1 MIFMDFGTRWVRT
14 LYVLLLVGVTIITGS
29 LFFVLSILNRQN
41 NDDRSEYRQSLI
53 WYTAQLVVEY
63 QDLLQAFD
71 TFLVH
76 EGKEEYAAEVNARF
90 DILWSRAIR
99 LDEGEAGAALIDVGD
114 SGNLMEAL
122 TAALRSAD
130 KRLASAMDGD
140 LSLARD
146 IRDSFTRLQPLLDS
160 FRSAVYRLQLEAA
173 TRQREELR
181 QTVNLVL
188 FLIIGLLVTGFAMG
202 GLLLRERHQLMRL
215 GEHLE
220 RRVIER
226 TGELGRAN
234 AELRAANER
243 LSQFNNLASHD
254 LKEPVRKIG
263 VFADLLAEGMEK
275 DDREMV
281 DYAAGVMRASAGRA
295 RTLISNLLTY
305 SAASER
311 PLEAETVE
319 LGELVGRVTDSL
331 SELIR
336 ESGAEISIEA
346 PETWLHGDAVFL
358 EQLFQNLIGNA
369 VKFSH
374 PERAPQVRITVET
387 DEADR
392 PLRVHVSDNGIGF
405 DMRHKG
411 LVFEPFRRLHSRE
424 RYAGTGM
431 GLAICAAISRRHGWE
446 LDATSVPGEGSR
458 FTVDFAPDLPSERSE
473 DRPAAE

>member
-1 MIFMDFGTRWVRT
+1 MDFGTRWVRT

-53 WYTAQLVVEY
+53 WYSAQLVVEY
-63 QDLLQAFD
+63 QDLLQALD

-76 EGKEEYAAEVNARF
+76 EGEERYANEVTARF
-90 DILWSRAIR
+90 DVLWSRAIR
-99 LDEGEAGAALIDVGD
+99 LDEGEAGAALLGVG
-114 SGNLMEAL
+114 GAENLMDAL
-122 TAALRSAD
+122 AAALREAD
-130 KRLASAMDGD
+130 VRLSRAMNGD
-140 LSLARD
+140 LELARE
-146 IRDSFTRLQPLLDS
+146 IRDSFTRLQPMLDS
-160 FRSAVYRLQLEAA
+160 FRSAVYRLQLKAA
-173 TRQREELR
+173 TRQRESLR
-181 QTVNLVL
+181 QTVTLVL

-226 TGELGRAN
+226 TGELAHAN
-234 AELRAANER
+234 AELRSVNER

-263 VFADLLAEGMEK
+263 VFADLLAEGMDK
-275 DDREMV
+275 GDREMI

-295 RTLISNLLTY
+295 RALISNLLTY
-305 SAASER
+305 SVASER

-319 LGELVGRVTDSL
+319 LGELVERVSESL

-336 ESGAEISIEA
+336 ESGARISIDA

-374 PERAPQVRITVET
+374 PERSPEVRITVET
-387 DEADR
+387 GADDR
-392 PLRVHVSDNGIGF
+392 PLRVHVADNGIGF

-446 LDATSVPGEGSR
+446 LDATSVPGEGSC
-458 FTVDFAPDLPSERSE
+458 FTVDFAPDLPSERSS